1 MPHAL
6 VNTRAIWDAEERY
19 AVGALA
25 IQPGTNL
32 CSLINESND
41 TLRE

>member
-1 MPHAL
+1 MPYAL

-25 IQPGTNL
+25 IQPGMNL

>member
-19 AVGALA
+19 AVGLA
-25 IQPGTNL
+25 FSPGQ
-32 CSLINESND
+32 IYV
-41 TLRE
+41 R